1 LPPLDHVVSE
11 EAIRASYAAHGG
23 ELYRFAWSAL
33 RDPALAEEAVQETF
47 LRAWRVADRYDAA
60 IGSPRTWLFAIARNV
75 IIDLGK
81 ARTARERLRE
91 ELVIT
96 STPGSGAVGDGIDE
110 ALLAWEVEEALRR
123 LTPEHRAAIVELYY
137 RQRPAAEVAAELG
150 IPAGTLRSRLYYGL
164 RALRLVLEEMG
175 WVDEL

>member
-1 LPPLDHVVSE
+1 MPPLDHVASE
-11 EAIRASYAAHGG
+11 ESIRASYAAHGP
-23 ELYRFAWSAL
+23 ELYRFARSAL

-47 LRAWRVADRYDAA
+47 LRAWRVADRFDATIA
-60 IGSPRTWLFAIARNV
+60 SPRTWLFAIARNV

-81 ARTARERLRE
+81 ARTARERLRSQ
-91 ELVIT
+91 LADA
-96 STPGSGAVGDGIDE
+96 STPGSASVGDGIDE
-110 ALLAWEVEEALRR
+110 ALLAWQVEEALRR
-123 LTPEHRAAIVELYY
+123 LTSEHRTAIVEMYY

-175 WVDEL
+175 CVDES